1 MTKDEI
7 IKIGQEVLD
16 IESRAIGSLI
26 ARLDDTFAQAVE
38 LLFQTKSRII
48 VTGMGKSGLIGRK
61 IAATLASCGTPA
73 IYIHPAEAG
82 HGDLGMI
89 LKDDV
94 IVAVSYSGE
103 TREIVDLLD
112 FIKRYGVRLIII
124 TGDKHSRIARYSDIV
139 LDAAVEREAEP
150 AGIVPTASTA
160 AALAL
165 GDALAIALMKKKG
178 FGEKDFALFHPK
190 GHLGKKL
197 LRVES
202 LMHSGDSLPIVR
214 DDAAMSAVIEVMTK
228 KKLGMT
234 CVVDEHDRLAGVIT
248 DGDLRRLLLKH
259 GDKTLAKT
267 AKECMTRNPKV
278 ISKDELASKA
288 LNLLESNKITALV
301 VKSSEGKVEGIIHLH
316 DLWRTEMV

>member
-1 MTKDEI
+1 MTKNEI
-7 IKIGQEVLD
+7 IRIGQDVLD
-16 IESRAIGSLI
+16 IESRAVGALI
-26 ARLDDTFAQAVE
+26 PKLGQSFADAVE
-38 LLFQTKSRII
+38 LLFRTKTRII

-61 IAATLASCGTPA
+61 IAATLASCGSPA

-94 IVAVSYSGE
+94 IVAVTYSGE
-103 TREIVDLLD
+103 TREIIDLLD
-112 FIKRYGVRLIII
+112 FIKRIGVRLIAI
-124 TGDKHSRIARYSDIV
+124 TGNPHSRIARFSDLV
-139 LDAAVEREAEP
+139 LDASVEREAES

-197 LRVES
+197 LRVEA
-202 LMHSGDSLPIVR
+202 LMHTGDQIPIVKVGETM
-214 DDAAMSAVIEVMTK
+214 AAVVDVITQ

-234 CVVDEHDRLAGVIT
+234 CVVNDDGLLAGVIT
-248 DGDLRRLLLKH
+248 DGDLRRHIQKYGEGVLRRSA
-259 GDKTLAKT
+259 G
-267 AKECMTRNPKV
+267 ECMTASPAV
-278 ISKDELASKA
+278 ISKNELATKA
-288 LNLLESNKITALV
+288 LNLLEAKKITSLV
-301 VKSSEGKVEGIIHLH
+301 VKSEDGRVEGIIHLH
-316 DLWRTEMV
+316 DLWRTEMF

>member
-16 IESRAIGSLI
+16 IESRAVGALI
-26 ARLDDTFAQAVE
+26 PRLDESFAQAVD
-38 LLFQTKSRII
+38 LLFKTRSRII

-73 IYIHPAEAG
+73 VYIHPGDAG
-82 HGDLGMI
+82 HGDLGMLI
-89 LKDDV
+89 KDDV

-112 FIKRYGVRLIII
+112 FIKRIGVRMIAI
-124 TGDKHSRIARYSDIV
+124 TGNRRSRIARFSDLV

-150 AGIVPTASTA
+150 AGVVPTASTA

-165 GDALAIALMKKKG
+165 GDALAISVMRKKG

-190 GHLGKKL
+190 GHLGKRL

-202 LMHSGDSLPIVR
+202 LMCTGERVPVVR
-214 DDAAMSAVIEVMTK
+214 AATPMTEVVEVISR

-234 CVVDEHDRLAGVIT
+234 CVVDDAERLVGVIT
-248 DGDLRRLLLKH
+248 DGDLRRMLGKFGGEALTRKAAD
-259 GDKTLAKT
+259 G
-267 AKECMTRNPKV
+267 MTRDPVV
-278 ISKDELASKA
+278 ISKDELATTA
-288 LNLLESNKITALV
+288 LNLLEANKITSLV
-301 VKSSEGKVEGIIHLH
+301 VKGADGRVEGVIHLH
-316 DLWRTEMV
+316 DLWRTEMF

>member
-1 MTKDEI
+1 MTKSEI
-7 IKIGQEVLD
+7 IKTGREVLD
-16 IESRAIGSLI
+16 IESKAVGALI
-26 ARLDDTFAQAVE
+26 PKLDDSFAAAVD
-38 LLFQTKSRII
+38 LLYRTKSRII
-48 VTGMGKSGLIGRK
+48 ITGMGKSGLIGRK

-94 IVAVSYSGE
+94 IVAISYSGE

-112 FIKRYGVRLIII
+112 FIKRFGVRLITI
-124 TGDKHSRIARYSDIV
+124 TGDKHSRLGRFSDIV

-150 AGIVPTASTA
+150 AGIVPSASTA

-178 FGEKDFALFHPK
+178 FSEKDFALFHPK

-202 LMHSGDSLPIVR
+202 LMHTGEAVPVVR
-214 DDAAMSAVIEVMTK
+214 DSAAMSAVIEVMTK

-234 CVVDEHDRLAGVIT
+234 CVVDDQDRLAGVIT
-248 DGDLRRLLLKH
+248 DGDLRRSLLKY
-259 GDKTLAKT
+259 GNAALTQSAR
-267 AKECMTRNPKV
+267 ECMTRGPKV

-301 VKSSEGKVEGIIHLH
+301 VKSDDGRVDGIIHLH
-316 DLWRTEMV
+316 DLWRTGMV